1 MRKRASQHHQS
12 TAAPSE
18 HRSTDGRPASGSI
31 GIDRDR
37 RRNGE
42 KKRRLSDEADV
53 IGEPAGVNATPKSQ
67 NHTHLHTHT
76 GTEHRGKRGSDR
88 TQTTHTP
95 EPSPRQPKHRPA
107 RADPGG
113 PRRRPRS
120 VTPLT
125 PAARGRL
132 SPGPPPPHSRPI
144 TSHDGEA
151 HAHAHAKNKSVA
163 WLASSSHH
171 LRNLSGFPR
180 SDRCPHRSR
189 TPTCTRTYTRYE
201 FYLPT
206 SPVLHAPRR
215 ATPAGALGV
224 NSTQLIL

>member
-1 MRKRASQHHQS
+1 MEPSAHVAARYWMKAC
-12 TAAPSE
+12 TA
-18 HRSTDGRPASGSI
+18 HRSSGIMDHDCASSTGGARGRTTGPAHPF
-31 GIDRDR
+31 
-37 RRNGE
+37 
-42 KKRRLSDEADV
+42 LSWRH
-53 IGEPAGVNATPKSQ
+53 KSQ

-132 SPGPPPPHSRPI
+132 SPGPPPP
-144 TSHDGEA
+144 
-151 HAHAHAKNKSVA
+151 N
-163 WLASSSHH
+163 
-171 LRNLSGFPR
+171 
-180 SDRCPHRSR
+180 HRSR
-189 TPTCTRTYTRYE
+189 WRGRWLRPHHSRTP
-201 FYLPT
+201 
-206 SPVLHAPRR
+206 
-215 ATPAGALGV
+215 
-224 NSTQLIL
+224 